1 MENEMARKMWRTLEP
16 YHGMIY
22 FADEAATAYAS
33 VGLDPDR
40 MGYFASRAAPMGA
53 VTAEVVIATFF
64 NFNPDL
70 VTRVIPA
77 AWERASPGQ
86 ILGARLDAADRA
98 LHRALGDDVVA
109 SPEVEE
115 AAELARAAAK
125 ACRPEG
131 RPLYAGHSSLPW
143 PTPPHLVLWH
153 AISLLREFRGDGH
166 IAAMTAEGVDGC
178 EALVIHAASGD
189 VPAAVL
195 QASRAW
201 PDDEWQAATDRLRAR
216 GWVGDDGSLTDHG
229 QAHRQ
234 WVEDRTDAL
243 ALAPWQAIG
252 AEACDRL
259 RALVR
264 PWSKAI
270 VASGT
275 FGFR

>member
-1 MENEMARKMWRTLEP
+1 MDDVIARKMWRTLEP

-22 FADEAATAYAS
+22 FAAEADEAYAS
-33 VGLDPDR
+33 VGLASDR

-53 VTAEVVIATFF
+53 VTAEVVVATFF

-70 VTRVIPA
+70 VARAIPA

-98 LHRALGDDVVA
+98 LRRMLGDDVVA
-109 SPEVEE
+109 GPEVAE
-115 AAELARAAAK
+115 AAELARTAAL

-131 RPLYAGHSSLPW
+131 RPLFAGHSSLPW
-143 PTPPHLVLWH
+143 PSPPHLVLWH
-153 AISLLREFRGDGH
+153 AASLLREFRGDGH
-166 IAAMTAEGVDGC
+166 VAAMTAEGVGGC
-178 EALVIHAASGD
+178 EALVIHGASGD

-201 PDDEWQAATDRLRAR
+201 SDDDWHVATGRLTAR
-216 GWVGDDGSLTDHG
+216 GWLDAGGALTEAG
-229 QAHRQ
+229 LAHRQ

-243 ALAPWQAIG
+243 AMAPWDALG
-252 AEACDRL
+252 SDACGQL
-259 RALVR
+259 RTLVR
-264 PWSKAI
+264 PWSKTI

-275 FGFR
+275 FGG